1 MNISAKFAGIVTL
14 TIGLVL
20 AAGTATAVGPEE
32 ELGPEKMALADGIVE
47 KVIYGIRFEKLRG
60 EKLRAV
66 IKAWTDY
73 YGKEGMIT
81 QREAMMMQVY
91 VGRAATMH
99 QQGIPH
105 VPYAERQK
113 Q

>member
-1 MNISAKFAGIVTL
+1 MTL
-14 TIGLVL
+14 AVGLIL
-20 AAGTATAVGPEE
+20 AAGAASAVGPEE
-32 ELGPEKMALADGIVE
+32 ELGPEKMALADAIVE

-60 EKLRAV
+60 EKLQAA
-66 IKAWTDY
+66 IKAWGDY
-73 YGKEGMIT
+73 YVKEGVMT
-81 QREAMMMQVY
+81 QRESMMVQIY

>member
-1 MNISAKFAGIVTL
+1 MTKTSIIGGILALAVCLGLIAGSAN
-14 TIGLVL
+14 
-20 AAGTATAVGPEE
+20 AAGPEE
-32 ELGPEKMALADGIVE
+32 ELGPEKMAIADEIVE

-60 EKLRAV
+60 EKIRAV

-73 YGKEGMIT
+73 YGKEGLLT
-81 QREAMMMQVY
+81 KREAMMMQVY
-91 VGRAATMH
+91 IGRAATMH